1 MRTPT
6 PVTARIVSLP
16 VGPGPPQTGQLRRP
30 ASGAPGPILPEARIP
45 RCHTLLPWKWPV
57 WGGPGR
63 APVRTRWPITDE
75 AETLRRLPGLSELF
89 CERSMR
95 NRQMDRMG
103 LDE

>member
-1 MRTPT
+1 
-6 PVTARIVSLP
+6 
-16 VGPGPPQTGQLRRP
+16 
-30 ASGAPGPILPEARIP
+30 
-45 RCHTLLPWKWPV
+45 
-57 WGGPGR
+57 
-63 APVRTRWPITDE
+63 VRTRWPITDE